1 MDEILRRAMDA
12 AAYVVAMSDVTDAE
26 LEAEAVAKPSVTQL
40 RASTA
45 LAIRDARKI
54 DNMLAV
60 TEGREPMGDRIG
72 YG

>member
-1 MDEILRRAMDA
+1 
-12 AAYVVAMSDVTDAE
+12 MSDVTDAE
-26 LEAEAVAKPSVTQL
+26 LEAEAVAEPSVTQL

-45 LAIRDARKI
+45 LAIRDTRKI
-54 DNMLAV
+54 ENMLAV